1 MKAKLKISGQIS
13 GNFILRS
20 KLNGYTE
27 VKKGMFN
34 SFYLEYSSKSGAQ
47 KDLAN
52 AWRLLKEEYYPE
64 KVSGD
69 VYRDRG
75 GRVYMIAYDAS
86 KVEIV
91 ENDVLE
97 NTDGT
102 TTIMYLK

>member
-13 GNFILRS
+13 GNFILRG
-20 KLNGYTE
+20 KLSGYSE

-34 SFYLEYSSKSGAQ
+34 SFYLQYNSKAAAQ

-52 AWRLLKEEYYPE
+52 AWKLLKEEYYPE

-75 GRVYMIAYDAS
+75 GRVCMISYDAS
-86 KVEIV
+86 KIEIV
-91 ENDVLE
+91 EN
-97 NTDGT
+97 N
-102 TTIMYLK
+102 